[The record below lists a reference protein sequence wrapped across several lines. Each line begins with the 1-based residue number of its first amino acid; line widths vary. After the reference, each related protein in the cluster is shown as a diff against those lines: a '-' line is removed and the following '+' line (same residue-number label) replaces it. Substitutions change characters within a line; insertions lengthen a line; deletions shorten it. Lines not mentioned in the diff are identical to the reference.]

1 MRANRVLKN
10 AEKYKVLSGWP
21 GREAPDWLRPLSVAL
36 LVGALGRPR
45 FYAKNYK
52 FL

>member
-1 MRANRVLKN
+1 MRANRMLKN

-36 LVGALGRPR
+36 LSERLAGRV
-45 FYAKNYK
+45 FCAKNYK